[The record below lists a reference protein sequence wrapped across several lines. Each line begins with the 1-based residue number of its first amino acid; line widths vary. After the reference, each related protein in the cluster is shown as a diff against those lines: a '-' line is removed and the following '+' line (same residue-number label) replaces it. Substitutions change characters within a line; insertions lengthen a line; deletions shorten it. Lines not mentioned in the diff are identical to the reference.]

1 MRKRNWNWAFCNW
14 NKEQRTKNKEQG
26 IEISIFNLFMRRVV
40 VTGMGALT
48 PIGNNL
54 ESYWSNLQNGVSG
67 AAPITKFDTTKFKT
81 NFACELKNFDP
92 KDHFDVK
99 ELRKYDPF
107 SQYALVA
114 VDEAVKDSAID
125 FDSLNK
131 DRIGVIWGSGN
142 GGIQTFQDQMK
153 EYCEG
158 DGTPRFTPFFIPR
171 ILVDI
176 ASGIISIKY
185 GLRGVNFCPVS
196 ACATSNTAMIEA
208 FNYIKWGKAEMI
220 ITGGSEAAI
229 NEAAIGG
236 FSSAKAL
243 STRNDSPETA
253 SRPFDVTRDGFVMG
267 EGAGAMI
274 LEEYEHAIKR
284 GAKIYAEVVG
294 GGMAADAYH
303 LTGTHPEGDGAVL
316 GMNEA
321 LREAEITAEKIDY
334 INMHATSTPL
344 GDNSELIAAKRVFGE
359 RHALSISATKS
370 MTGHLLG
377 AAGAIEGI
385 ACVMALKD
393 QLVPPTINTTDIEPD
408 FKDLFDFPMGKA
420 KKKDLTYAMSNTFG
434 FGGHIASIIF
444 KKFEG

>member
-1 MRKRNWNWAFCNW
+1 
-14 NKEQRTKNKEQG
+14 
-26 IEISIFNLFMRRVV
+26 MRRVV
-40 VTGMGALT
+40 ITGIGALT

-54 ESYWSNLQNGVSG
+54 NDYWTNLKNGVSG
-67 AAPITKFDTTKFKT
+67 AATITKFDTSKFKST
-81 NFACELKNFDP
+81 FACELKNFDP
-92 KDHFDVK
+92 KEHFDVK
-99 ELRKYDPF
+99 EIRKYDSF

-114 VDEAVKDSAID
+114 VDEAVKHGNID
-125 FDSLNK
+125 FDTLNK

-142 GGIQTFQDQMK
+142 GGIQTFQDQMM
-153 EYCEG
+153 EFCEG

-196 ACATSNTAMIEA
+196 ACATSNTALIEA
-208 FNYIKWGKAEMI
+208 FNYIKWDKADMI
-220 ITGGSEAAI
+220 ISGGSEAAI
-229 NEAAIGG
+229 NQAAIGG

-243 STRNDSPETA
+243 SQRNDSPESA

-274 LEEYEHAIKR
+274 LEEYEHAKKR
-284 GAKIYAEVVG
+284 GATIYGEVVG

-316 GMNEA
+316 GMKEA
-321 LREAEITAEKIDY
+321 LREAGITADQIDY
-334 INMHATSTPL
+334 INMHATSTAQ

-359 RHALSISATKS
+359 RKSLAVSATKS

-385 ACVMALKD
+385 ACVMAL
-393 QLVPPTINTTDIEPD
+393 QENMVPPTINTTEIEPE
-408 FKDLFDFPMGKA
+408 FVDLFDFPLGKA
-420 KKKDLTYAMSNTFG
+420 KDKQLTYAMSNTFG
-434 FGGHIASIIF
+434 FGGHIASVIF
-444 KKFEG
+444 KKFEA

>member
-1 MRKRNWNWAFCNW
+1 
-14 NKEQRTKNKEQG
+14 
-26 IEISIFNLFMRRVV
+26 MRRVV
-40 VTGMGALT
+40 VTGLGALT

-54 ESYWSNLQNGVSG
+54 NDFWNNLKEGKSG
-67 AAPITKFDTTKFKT
+67 AAPITKFDTSKFKAT
-81 NFACELKNFDP
+81 FACELKNLDTKEF
-92 KDHFDVK
+92 FDVK
-99 ELRKYDPF
+99 EIRKYDPF
-107 SQYALVA
+107 TQYALIA
-114 VDEAVKDSAID
+114 VDEALKNGNID
-125 FDSLNK
+125 LDHLNK

-142 GGIQTFQDQMK
+142 GGIQTFQDQMT
-153 EYCEG
+153 EFCEG

-176 ASGIISIKY
+176 ASGVISIKY

-196 ACATSNTAMIEA
+196 ACATSNTAIVEA
-208 FNYIKWGKAEMI
+208 FNYVKWGKADMI

-229 NEAAIGG
+229 TKSAMGG
-236 FSSAKAL
+236 FASAKAL

-267 EGAGAMI
+267 EGAGA
-274 LEEYEHAIKR
+274 LVVEEYEHAIKR
-284 GAKIYAEVVG
+284 GATIYGEIVG

-316 GMNEA
+316 GMEEA
-321 LREAEITAEKIDY
+321 IREAGISAEEIDH

-359 RHALSISATKS
+359 RKSLYVSATKS

-385 ACVMALKD
+385 SCIMALREGF
-393 QLVPPTINTTDIEPD
+393 VPPTINTTEIEPD
-408 FKDLFDFPMGKA
+408 FKDAFTYPLNKA
-420 KKKDLTYAMSNTFG
+420 VKADLTYAMSNTFG
-434 FGGHIASIIF
+434 FGGHIASVIF
-444 KKFEG
+444 KKFED